1 MLDVEEHA
9 IGQNLY
15 LSGAGYEAACDRVGG
30 VGLLVTPVL
39 QDLEESSFPFSFSPF
54 LLLLTLKSS
63 LLRHSL
69 PAFCFDFLV
78 LLSVFFLHSVGSL
91 PF

>member
-1 MLDVEEHA
+1 MPLVRTFTPLVQA
-9 IGQNLY
+9 MKLPVIGL
-15 LSGAGYEAACDRVGG
+15 GG